1 MMRGGQTPLDT
12 SRLVALDTLIG
23 NRGPDGERAVRLR
36 ELPNF
41 LSQSFDYAL
50 KNRSDPK
57 SSVDVIAANIAMP
70 AAGNWV
76 SGPSI
81 TLGKGVWSVS
91 GNALFFT
98 NGVAGIIAM
107 RLFDGSSGILAT
119 QISHPGYLS
128 QYNTMHLSGVITIA
142 AATTLTLQ
150 AAPSITSGAIS
161 MIAQTT
167 IGGPLD
173 ATRLS
178 AVQIGA

>member
-70 AAGNWV
+70 AADNWV

-91 GNALFFT
+91 GSALFKT
-98 NGVAGIIAM
+98 GAAGIIAM
-107 RLFDGSSGILAT
+107 RLFDGSSGILST
-119 QISHPGYLS
+119 QASHPAGTDYYT
-128 QYNTMHLSGVITIA
+128 QMHLSGVITIA

-150 AAPSITSGAIS
+150 AAPSIASGTIS
-161 MIAQTT
+161 MIAKTT